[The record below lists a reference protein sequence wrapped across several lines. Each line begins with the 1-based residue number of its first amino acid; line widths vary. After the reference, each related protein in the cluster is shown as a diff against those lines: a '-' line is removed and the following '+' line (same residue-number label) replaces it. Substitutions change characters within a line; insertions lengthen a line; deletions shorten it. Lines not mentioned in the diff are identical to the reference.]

1 MNRIILFK
9 DRDFG
14 ELFQDSFQYVF
25 RNAKTLLVPLL
36 IYVVPI
42 VAISGVINAYYSQNM
57 MDALMQTIQ
66 GGDIENLLDEMVRN
80 NQVMPLWVIPIILV
94 VSMISTGLTGAFI
107 YEHMLVYMHEPDQ
120 LESGDY
126 LRDRAFNSL
135 GKLIGTFLVIAG
147 LAFVAIIGVSL
158 VVGLAAALTPVLGVI
173 LGIIAVVML
182 FYAMVPISLTYIT
195 QLYEDISPM
204 AALRRV
210 FGLIQGYWWMTFG
223 LQFLMSLILGIVSA
237 PVTASLS
244 LSGAMSLPVLI
255 AGQLLIAA
263 ISVLINTPLW
273 VANALQYFNITDQ
286 QGPSSY
292 IDDVID
298 QIGNE

>member
-25 RNAKTLLVPLL
+25 RNAKTLLIPLL

-42 VAISGVINAYYSQNM
+42 VAISGIINAYYSQNM
-57 MDALMQTIQ
+57 MDTLMQTIQ
-66 GGDIENLLDEMVRN
+66 GGDIDNLLEEMVRN
-80 NQVMPLWVIPIILV
+80 NQVMPLWIIPIILV
-94 VSMISTGLTGAFI
+94 VSMIATGMTGAFI
-107 YEHMLVYMHEPDQ
+107 YEHMLVYMQEPDQ
-120 LESGDY
+120 LEDGDH

-135 GKLIGTFLVIAG
+135 GKLIGTFLTIAG
-147 LAFVAIIGVSL
+147 LTFIAAIGVAI
-158 VVGLAAALTPVLGVI
+158 VVGLAAAFTPVLAVI
-173 LGIIAVVML
+173 LGIIAFFL
-182 FYAMVPISLTYIT
+182 LCYAMVPISLTYIT
-195 QLYEDISPM
+195 QLYEDISPI

-210 FGLIQGYWWMTFG
+210 FGLIRGYWWMTFG

-255 AGQLLIAA
+255 GGQLVIAA
-263 ISVLINTPLW
+263 VSVLINTPLW